1 MYCGSWCDGR
11 AVASEYPWMTMN
23 VLLAVLL
30 ILNGVFNIA
39 VWPTFFRRVARDPRA
54 RTAEGK
60 ATPFFTVHL
69 VIVTVALVL
78 AAASLLFG
86 VLAMLGVW

>member
-1 MYCGSWCDGR
+1 
-11 AVASEYPWMTMN
+11 MN

-69 VIVTVALVL
+69 VIVSIALVL
-78 AAASLLFG
+78 ALLSIAAG
-86 VLAMLGVW
+86 VLALLGVW

>member
-1 MYCGSWCDGR
+1 
-11 AVASEYPWMTMN
+11 MN
-23 VLLAVLL
+23 GALAVLL

-54 RTAEGK
+54 RTSAGK

-69 VIVTVALVL
+69 VIVSVALVL
-78 AAASLLFG
+78 AAASL
-86 VLAMLGVW
+86 VLGVWALLDA

>member
-1 MYCGSWCDGR
+1 VRER
-11 AVASEYPWMTMN
+11 ARPHPNRLSSIMTTA
-23 VLLAVLL
+23 LAVLL
-30 ILNGVFNIA
+30 ILNGVFNVA

-54 RTAEGK
+54 RTATGK

-78 AAASLLFG
+78 AAASLVCG
-86 VLAMLGVW
+86 VLVLLGVW

>member
-1 MYCGSWCDGR
+1 
-11 AVASEYPWMTMN
+11 MTTA
-23 VLLAVLL
+23 LAVLL
-30 ILNGVFNIA
+30 ILNGVFNFA

-69 VIVTVALVL
+69 VIVSVALTL
-78 AAASLLFG
+78 AAVSLVFG
-86 VLAMLGVW
+86 VLTLLGVW

>member
-1 MYCGSWCDGR
+1 
-11 AVASEYPWMTMN
+11 MTIA
-23 VLLAVLL
+23 LSVLL

-54 RTAEGK
+54 RDASGK

-69 VIVTVALVL
+69 VIVSVALVL
-78 AAASLLFG
+78 AAASLVAG
-86 VLAMLGVW
+86 VVTLLGVS